1 MAARARL
8 RNLKETDPEF
18 WKELTSSENRVPSEN
33 DPQPEDIVDAED
45 NSVEDDSD
53 VPLGV
58 LIQELTKKKVCKG
71 FAISDMGALVAE
83 SEAERFESTVDYG
96 NDNVDKELG
105 RGKRQTTPLL
115 HHFLVP

>member
-1 MAARARL
+1 
-8 RNLKETDPEF
+8 
-18 WKELTSSENRVPSEN
+18 
-33 DPQPEDIVDAED
+33 
-45 NSVEDDSD
+45 
-53 VPLGV
+53 
-58 LIQELTKKKVCKG
+58 
-71 FAISDMGALVAE
+71 MGALVAE